1 MVDNLCRKL
10 KNVYVPRKSLLYST
24 YNKPRSSS
32 IGICIFKSQACLII
46 LFQQNERIENLRGAY
61 IPESDT
67 KTGPRSLLKALGK
80 NNPATIP
87 IIGGFERVIPVIG
100 G

>member
-1 MVDNLCRKL
+1 M
-10 KNVYVPRKSLLYST
+10 
-24 YNKPRSSS
+24 
-32 IGICIFKSQACLII
+32 
-46 LFQQNERIENLRGAY
+46 ENLRGAH

-87 IIGGFERVIPVIG
+87 IIGLFERVIPVIG